1 MLHLATSKLGAPT
14 MLGFSHL
21 ENRMCWDLP
30 KGPVL
35 G

>member
-1 MLHLATSKLGAPT
+1 MPRLATSKLGAPT
-14 MLGFSHL
+14 TLGFSHL
-21 ENRMCWDLP
+21 ESRMCWDLP